1 MGKSPARRAQEA
13 AKEAVDRA
21 LVEQKELTKD
31 IRERA
36 DTYAAKTEASQSD
49 LEKIFGL
56 TGKEAVNTYTTNF
69 YNTIA
74 NLNKEYKPQL
84 ENYQPNLINSPSYSK
99 LTESLLDSTGAYKEG
114 VQDVSEESSA
124 RLYKTLAAPIL
135 GFNAVSKNEAFN
147 LQYDPRAMGL
157 ASKPPTVRSDVD
169 SMKNLYTYNV

>member
-13 AKEAVDRA
+13 AREAVDRA
-21 LVEQKELTKD
+21 LGEQKELTKD

-69 YNTIA
+69 YNTIS
-74 NLNKEYKPQL
+74 NLTKEYKPQL
-84 ENYQPNLINSPSYSK
+84 QNFQPNLIDSPSYSK
-99 LTESLLDSTGAYKEG
+99 LTESLLDSAGAYGKG
-114 VQDVSEESSA
+114 VRDVSEEGAA
-124 RLYKTLAAPIL
+124 RLYKTLAAPVV
-135 GFNAVSKNEAFN
+135 GFNAVSTNPAFN